1 MYRLARRA
9 FVEPPNEPFDGM
21 GSYYGGNRW
30 NSPGRRASYAASSE
44 SLATLEYL
52 VHATST
58 AYFVDVVL
66 VIAEIPDDRLERLR
80 APLPPDWRTTP
91 PPLSTVRLGDAW
103 LDAKTAAALVVPSV
117 VVPRETNVVVNPLH
131 PDAASVRVVAIEPW
145 TVDDRLRPQA

>member
-1 MYRLARRA
+1 M
-9 FVEPPNEPFDGM
+9 
-21 GSYYGGNRW
+21 
-30 NSPGRRASYAASSE
+30 
-44 SLATLEYL
+44 
-52 VHATST
+52 
-58 AYFVDVVL
+58 L

-131 PDAASVRVVAIEPW
+131 PGAASVRVVAIEPW